1 MRVAVLGAG
10 YAGLT
15 VARRL
20 ERRLPDD
27 VELVVVDE
35 SDTHLVQHEL
45 HRVVRYPDLAETVT
59 VPLSDVVSR
68 AEVRKA
74 RVTDID
80 AGAGVATLAP
90 ADGEGEEELAYDA
103 AAVCLGAETAFYD
116 LPGVEEHAT
125 PLKRLPHAR
134 AIRADAMA
142 APGGDAVVGGAGLS
156 GIQVAG
162 ELAELSREEG
172 LDLDVTVVEM
182 ADRVAPGFDATFAG
196 AIRDELG
203 ARDVTVETGATVTAA
218 DESAVDLEDGRTLP
232 HDVLVWAGGIRGP
245 GALDGERRRTGG
257 DLRVGEATFV
267 VGDAAAV
274 VDEAGTEVPASAQ
287 TAVREA
293 RTAAANVQRVV
304 NAARVTDAA
313 GDGAPEQFHAYRY
326 EEAGWVV
333 SVGNGAVAQVG
344 PAVVSGD
351 VAKAVKATIGA
362 SHLGSVGAIEQA
374 SELVHEELGWPGAD
388 AVDLSPLTSHLGG
401 YAPTDATDP
410 SSLGELESRLVNPL
424 LELSAP
430 LGDDEVVDLTGLTRP
445 TDREYPGS
453 PANRVLRAVLAPAEA
468 AVDVE
473 TVAISDGDDEG
484 ADEPT
489 G

>member
-1 MRVAVLGAG
+1 M
-10 YAGLT
+10 
-15 VARRL
+15 
-20 ERRLPDD
+20 
-27 VELVVVDE
+27 
-35 SDTHLVQHEL
+35 
-45 HRVVRYPDLAETVT
+45 
-59 VPLSDVVSR
+59 
-68 AEVRKA
+68 
-74 RVTDID
+74 
-80 AGAGVATLAP
+80 
-90 ADGEGEEELAYDA
+90 
-103 AAVCLGAETAFYD
+103 
-116 LPGVEEHAT
+116 
-125 PLKRLPHAR
+125 
-134 AIRADAMA
+134 
-142 APGGDAVVGGAGLS
+142 
-156 GIQVAG
+156 
-162 ELAELSREEG
+162 
-172 LDLDVTVVEM
+172 
-182 ADRVAPGFDATFAG
+182 
-196 AIRDELG
+196 
-203 ARDVTVETGATVTAA
+203 
-218 DESAVDLEDGRTLP
+218 
-232 HDVLVWAGGIRGP
+232 
-245 GALDGERRRTGG
+245 
-257 DLRVGEATFV
+257 
-267 VGDAAAV
+267 
-274 VDEAGTEVPASAQ
+274 
-287 TAVREA
+287 
-293 RTAAANVQRVV
+293 V

-473 TVAISDGDDEG
+473 TVAVSDGDDEG